1 MEVFELKST
10 VILGWAGIAGFSS
23 TLGFSLLPLDLSALR
38 AAVYENFIIKD
49 WNQSSLGLI

>member
-1 MEVFELKST
+1 MEVFELKGT
-10 VILGWAGIAGFSS
+10 VILGWAGTAGFSS

-49 WNQSSLGLI
+49 